1 MEAERFHL
9 PSAHH
14 PDELIM
20 VSKRVENRQV
30 SGRMFL
36 LRLVY
41 GLGAGVAAALLV
53 AAVMPSAG
61 PASAQD
67 AAQPDP
73 VRPAGAPAQAAQP
86 TTDPITNEQIELLKE
101 SGLIDKQSRLSEGLL
116 LMERQLRQAE
126 LVGQLLA
133 VLGPDAQIEVTPGEF
148 RSFADTPAGLQQRLA
163 YMQLQAQIQAA
174 SLEEGGG
181 FNSGIGQRTGTWIRE
196 IYGKSDD
203 LVAVITLDGRPTA
216 VATGDQLEDGSEV
229 LSISAE
235 MVELQRPDGTVQVLR
250 AP

>member
-9 PSAHH
+9 SSAHH

-20 VSKRVENRQV
+20 VSNRIENRQA

-36 LRLVY
+36 LRLAYV
-41 GLGAGVAAALLV
+41 GAGVAAALLA

-67 AAQPDP
+67 ATQPVQMQP
-73 VRPAGAPAQAAQP
+73 PAAPAQSAQP
-86 TTDPITNEQIELLKE
+86 TTDPITNAQIELLKE
-101 SGLIDKQSRLSEGLL
+101 SGLIDQQSRLSEGLL
-116 LMERQLRQAE
+116 LMERQLRQAQ

-148 RSFADTPAGLQQRLA
+148 KSFADTPAGLQQRLA

-174 SLEEGGG
+174 SLEEGAGLNGG
-181 FNSGIGQRTGTWIRE
+181 MGQRTGTWIRE

-216 VATGDQLEDGSEV
+216 VATGDQLEDGTEV
-229 LSISAE
+229 LSISPE
-235 MVELQRPDGTVQVLR
+235 KVELQKSDGTVQVLR

>member
-1 MEAERFHL
+1 MAL
-9 PSAHH
+9 KKAQ
-14 PDELIM
+14 
-20 VSKRVENRQV
+20 NRQF
-30 SGRMFL
+30 SGPV
-36 LRLVY
+36 LRWRGLFY
-41 GLGAGVAAALLV
+41 ALGAGAAGALV
-53 AAVMPSAG
+53 AALVMPSAG

-67 AAQPDP
+67 ATQPGLVQP
-73 VRPAGAPAQAAQP
+73 PGAPAQPAPA

-174 SLEEGGG
+174 SLEAGEGLD
-181 FNSGIGQRTGTWIRE
+181 SGVGQRTGTWIRE

-203 LVAVITLDGRPTA
+203 LVAVIALDGRATE
-216 VATGDQLEDGSEV
+216 VVTGDQLEDGTEI
-229 LSISAE
+229 LSISPE
-235 MVELQRPDGTVQVLR
+235 KVELQKPDGTVQVLM

>member
-9 PSAHH
+9 SSAHH

-20 VSKRVENRQV
+20 VSNRIENRQA

-36 LRLVY
+36 LRLAYV
-41 GLGAGVAAALLV
+41 GAGVAAALLA

-67 AAQPDP
+67 ATQPVQMQP
-73 VRPAGAPAQAAQP
+73 PAAPALPAEP

-116 LMERQLRQAE
+116 LMQRQLRQAE

-148 RSFADTPAGLQQRLA
+148 RSFADTPAGLQQRIA
-163 YMQLQAQIQAA
+163 YLQLQADLQAA
-174 SLEEGGG
+174 KLAVGVEQETPTS
-181 FNSGIGQRTGTWIRE
+181 IRE

-203 LVAVITLDGRPTA
+203 LVAVITSNGRPTT
-216 VATGDQLEDGSEV
+216 VATGDQLEDGTEI
-229 LSISAE
+229 LSISPE
-235 MVELQRPDGTVQVLR
+235 RVELQKSDGTVQVLR

>member
-116 LMERQLRQAE
+116 LMERQLQQAE

-148 RSFADTPAGLQQRLA
+148 RSFADTPEGMRQQIEYLKLQSELLA
-163 YMQLQAQIQAA
+163 AKG
-174 SLEEGGG
+174 E
-181 FNSGIGQRTGTWIRE
+181 TGVSQETRSSILE

-203 LVAVITLDGRPTA
+203 LVAVISVNGRSTPIE
-216 VATGDQLEDGSEV
+216 TGDQLEDGSEV

>member
-116 LMERQLRQAE
+116 LMERQLQQAE

-148 RSFADTPAGLQQRLA
+148 RSFADTPAGMRQQIEYLKLQSELLA
-163 YMQLQAQIQAA
+163 AKG
-174 SLEEGGG
+174 E
-181 FNSGIGQRTGTWIRE
+181 TGVSQETRSSILE

-203 LVAVITLDGRPTA
+203 LVAVISVNGRSTP
-216 VATGDQLEDGSEV
+216 VETGDQLEDGSEV